1 MCKRLMAVIATLATA
16 ITPMAIANAVPEPTT
31 GVETL
36 VGPDQW
42 VGVPVEFDYAAADE
56 GFQAQRQLRAEMWDI
71 NPPFEGKPLR
81 VAAAEAGMTTK
92 DAYVNGFKLDY
103 NLSKIA
109 VQRSVAQVR
118 GLMHARPSG
127 TDCAWVAGSD
137 CLEEEKTATINGQG
151 GWGNN
156 LAAGTAAT
164 TIRQSVLQSR
174 GHGELAFLRAANG
187 VFNTNNGHLYQ
198 ALNPQNKFHGFGM
211 VKRLDSSKYTYY
223 SATTF
228 GWNATTGGTTPLKK
242 GVQRV
247 TIYRAAVKGERPTGT
262 TTPTNPTNPLPGN
275 IGDVLQ
281 SSEGSNSAQIFG
293 VIAGLVSLVG
303 LIAAIFG
310 LSSGAITIPLG

>member
-1 MCKRLMAVIATLATA
+1 MRKRLMAVIATLATA
-16 ITPMAIANAVPEPTT
+16 VTPMAIANAAPEPTT

-36 VGPDQW
+36 VNPDQW

-71 NPPFEGKPLR
+71 NPPFKGKPLR
-81 VAAAEAGMTTK
+81 VAAAEAGMKTK

-109 VQRSVAQVR
+109 VQRSVEQVR
-118 GLMHARPSG
+118 GLMHARPTG
-127 TDCAWVAGSD
+127 TNCAWTD
-137 CLEEEKTATINGQG
+137 NNKCLANEGTATINGQG
-151 GWGNN
+151 GWGNS
-156 LAAGTAAT
+156 LAAGRA
-164 TIRQSVLQSR
+164 TIRESVLDAW
-174 GHGELAFLRAANG
+174 GHGELAALRTANG
-187 VFNTNNGHLYQ
+187 FFDGPSGHLHQAINPENKYQ
-198 ALNPQNKFHGFGM
+198 GFGLIR
-211 VKRLDSSKYTYY
+211 RLDGSGYKYY

-262 TTPTNPTNPLPGN
+262 TTPTNPANPLPGN
-275 IGDVLQ
+275 LGDVLQ
-281 SSEGSNSAQIFG
+281 SSDGSNSAQIFG
-293 VIAGLVSLVG
+293 VIARLVSLVG

>member
-1 MCKRLMAVIATLATA
+1 
-16 ITPMAIANAVPEPTT
+16 MAIANAAPEPTT

-109 VQRSVAQVR
+109 VQRSVEQIN
-118 GLMHARPSG
+118 GLSHLRPKGSKCAG
-127 TDCAWVAGSD
+127 TVNDPCFANED
-137 CLEEEKTATINGQG
+137 TATISGQG

-156 LAAGTAAT
+156 LAAGRAT
-164 TIRQSVLQSR
+164 IQESVLQSWGR
-174 GHGELAFLRAANG
+174 GELAALKTANG
-187 VFNTNNGHLYQ
+187 IFNDKNGHLYQ

-228 GWNATTGGTTPLKK
+228 GWSATAGGTTPLKK

-247 TIYRAAVKGERPTGT
+247 TIYRAAVKGEKPTGT

-281 SSEGSNSAQIFG
+281 PSEGSSSGQIFG
-293 VIAGLVSLVG
+293 IVAGLVSVVG

-310 LSSGAITIPLG
+310 LSSGAFTIPLG